1 MWGARAGRDV
11 RMGAGGGDCG
21 GVHGLTVMRF
31 CPEAQSLARRL
42 TALMGPWPSGG
53 SADCSGITFRPSMC
67 CIMCMHRQHASA
79 MHHCQ

>member
-31 CPEAQSLARRL
+31 CPEAQSLARRPNP
-42 TALMGPWPSGG
+42 TVAAAFGRARGG
-53 SADCSGITFRPSMC
+53 ARGDVPGTGGRRVGIPR
-67 CIMCMHRQHASA
+67 R
-79 MHHCQ
+79 